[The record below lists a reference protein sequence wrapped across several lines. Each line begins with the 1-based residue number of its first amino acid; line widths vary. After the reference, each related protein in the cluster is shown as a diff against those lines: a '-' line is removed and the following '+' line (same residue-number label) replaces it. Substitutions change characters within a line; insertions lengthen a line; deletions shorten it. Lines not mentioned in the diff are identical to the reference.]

1 MHSNGCKK
9 PVVSANGDSLRVQA
23 TIKSVHYKFEM
34 SVNIQARVN
43 HLHRPAPCIDLSCK
57 KNHFGHF

>member
-1 MHSNGCKK
+1 MHSNGCKT

-34 SVNIQARVN
+34 SVNIRACVIIIFIGQPHA
-43 HLHRPAPCIDLSCK
+43 LI
-57 KNHFGHF
+57 